1 MVDIDRVTVE
11 QAKKG
16 DSAAFR
22 RLYDHYA
29 PFVWRIVYRTAGS
42 DKDLAEE
49 VVQETFINIH
59 RSIGKFSHGSSPGT
73 WIYRIALNTAH
84 SHLSKRARLQK
95 ATVDYND
102 ELHGSGFVADGY
114 DGQELVEKILAT
126 LSPEDRFLLVA
137 REIDG
142 MSFEEIAQVTG
153 KSSEALRIRMFRL
166 KDRIAG
172 DRESKPLLKEVA
184 A

>member
-16 DSAAFR
+16 DKSAFR

-42 DKDLAEE
+42 DKELAQE

-59 RSIGKFSHGSSPGT
+59 RSLRHFSHGSSPGT
-73 WIYRIALNTAH
+73 WIYRIALNTAR
-84 SHLSKRARLQK
+84 SHLQKRARLWK
-95 ATVDYND
+95 TTVDYND
-102 ELHGSGFVADGY
+102 EVHGSGVDADGY
-114 DGQELVEKILAT
+114 DGEELVEKILE
-126 LSPEDRFLLVA
+126 LFSVEDRFIIVA

-142 MSFEEIAQVTG
+142 MSFEEIASITG
-153 KSSEALRIRMFRL
+153 KSPEALRVRMFRL
-166 KDRIAG
+166 KERIAG
-172 DRESKPLLKEVA
+172 DRTARPLLKEVTV
-184 A
+184 

>member
-22 RLYDHYA
+22 RLYNHYA

-42 DKDLAEE
+42 DKELAGE
-49 VVQETFINIH
+49 VVQETFISIH
-59 RSIGKFSHGSSPGT
+59 RSIRKFSHGSSLGT
-73 WIYRIALNTAH
+73 WIYRIALNAAH
-84 SHLSKRARLQK
+84 SHLAKRARLRK
-95 ATVDYND
+95 VTIDYDD
-102 ELHGSGFVADGY
+102 EIHGSGFAANGY
-114 DGQELVEKILAT
+114 DGQELVEKVLAT
-126 LSPEDRFLLVA
+126 LSIEDRFLLVA

-142 MSFEEIAQVTG
+142 MSFEEIALITG
-153 KSSEALRIRMFRL
+153 KSPEALRIRMFRL

-172 DRESKPLLKEVA
+172 DRKTSPLLMEVTA
-184 A
+184 

>member
-1 MVDIDRVTVE
+1 MIDIDRVTVE
-11 QAKKG
+11 QVKKG
-16 DSAAFR
+16 DSSAFR

-42 DKDLAEE
+42 DKEFAGE

-59 RSIGKFSHGSSPGT
+59 RSIRKFSHESSLGT

-84 SHLSKRARLQK
+84 GYLAKRARLWK

-102 ELHGSGFVADGY
+102 EIHGSGVDADGY
-114 DGQELVEKILAT
+114 DGQELVEKILAAF
-126 LSPEDRFLLVA
+126 SVEDRFMLVA
-137 REIDG
+137 REIDQL
-142 MSFEEIAQVTG
+142 SFEEIALITG
-153 KSSEALRIRMFRL
+153 KSPEALRVRMFRL
-166 KDRIAG
+166 KERIAG
-172 DRESKPLLKEVA
+172 DRNARPLLKEVA